1 MRKTT
6 RRRRLLWG
14 WALFAPFLAIISSSA
29 GGQEKT
35 LIEAARREGKVT
47 IFGSLQ
53 DEVMKEI
60 QASFDKKYPGVKSV
74 YWRAS
79 TTAVMDRAIKE
90 FRTGKVSWDGVFTGA
105 EAKEI
110 M

>member
-29 GGQEKT
+29 GGQERT

-47 IFGSLQ
+47 IFGPF
-53 DEVMKEI
+53 KT
-60 QASFDKKYPGVKSV
+60 
-74 YWRAS
+74 R
-79 TTAVMDRAIKE
+79 
-90 FRTGKVSWDGVFTGA
+90 
-105 EAKEI
+105 
-110 M
+110 